1 MFIEK
6 DSIFISYPL
15 TTGNPYELGL
25 FESTRTRT
33 SDVTFQ
39 SGKKYYVSMGKYILD
54 AKYGYHKLWGT
65 KTGRNL
71 AGTFSGPFN
80 GVYPKITM
88 QFRKLNKSEV
98 EFLAPVL
105 DSSYQKT
112 IYYDP
117 NKKAYTNM
125 ETYSGDWELYGKSII
140 DENKKADGFTWSVIS
155 KKKRA

>member
-54 AKYGYHKLWGT
+54 AKYQFNKLWSS

-71 AGTFSGPFN
+71 SGTFSGQFN
-80 GVYPKITM
+80 GIYPKITM
-88 QFRKLNKSEV
+88 QFRRLNKSEV
-98 EFLAPVL
+98 EFLSDIL
-105 DSSYQKT
+105 DTANQET

-117 NKKAYTNM
+117 KKKAYITM
-125 ETYSGDWELYGKSII
+125 ETYCGDWELYNKSII
-140 DENKKADGFTWSVIS
+140 NENKKADGFTWSVIS